1 MFPWFLT
8 EKRAPRFPYRDRI
21 KESAQLKNSIFVQL
35 KTEGCQSITLN
46 CLQSWF
52 PSKEQVKKYSNL
64 YKLNLFSWRNFK
76 INLVR
81 SCSIVFFFFFLYVFS
96 FFLCFLYVLWMFA
109 MMYFI
114 LFTLHWMTMEY
125 CLKWFILDTFS
136 VIFCYG
142 ETFVFIFYAN
152 CHVATAYR
160 QADWQGVD
168 MIHSSLIFL
177 SHVCYVIYYFWIR
190 IT

>member
-81 SCSIVFFFFFLYVFS
+81 SCSIVFFFLFFVCVF
-96 FFLCFLYVLWMFA
+96 FFSLFFVCVVNVCNDVFHFVHSALDDYGILLKVIYFRHIFCDILLWWDLCFYLL
-109 MMYFI
+109 
-114 LFTLHWMTMEY
+114 
-125 CLKWFILDTFS
+125 C
-136 VIFCYG
+136 
-142 ETFVFIFYAN
+142 
-152 CHVATAYR
+152 
-160 QADWQGVD
+160 
-168 MIHSSLIFL
+168 
-177 SHVCYVIYYFWIR
+177 
-190 IT
+190 